1 MTAVKLFDMSKLQ
14 LFSPLILMIFALGL
28 SNARAANNPTQVVSQ
43 AVGQADTHVVTS
55 REVQISWIIDKA
67 MQVPAPK
74 KGSPLPTPNRSDWIL
89 KIEGTEFQRHLSQVL
104 LELVVSMEAENF
116 SIGQVPA
123 TEVQTSVAHVKE
135 MVAGW
140 QPWKDFEVSN
150 TELDQMMGRKL
161 KARNFLKF
169 KTDTSGVRV
178 TEKDISQ
185 YYEKN
190 RLKFGNTPLA
200 QVKNQ
205 IRDYLSQELLQERLK
220 DWFEILKRKYRVKL
234 LGT

>member
-1 MTAVKLFDMSKLQ
+1 MSKVL
-14 LFSPLILMIFALGL
+14 PLVLLMLTLGL
-28 SNARAANNPTQVVSQ
+28 AKANAAGNPTQVVSQ

-55 REVQISWIIDKA
+55 REVQISWILDKA
-67 MQVPAPK
+67 MQVPAAK
-74 KGSPLPTPNRSDWIL
+74 KGGVSTPNRSNWVL
-89 KIEGTEFQRHLSQVL
+89 KADGVEFQRHLSQVL

-123 TEVQTSVAHVKE
+123 NEVQNAMAHVKE

-140 QPWKDFEVSN
+140 APWKDLEVSSG
-150 TELDQMMGRKL
+150 ELEQMMTRKL

-169 KTDTSGVRV
+169 KTETSGVRV
-178 TEKDISQ
+178 TEHDIKN

-190 RLKFGNTPLA
+190 RLKFGNTPLV
-200 QVKNQ
+200 QVKSQ
-205 IRDYLSQELLQERLK
+205 IKDFLSQELLQERLK